1 MGDNGVGQQLDKS
14 VPVFGGVMGGEQ
26 CIVES
31 ILAAYIVL
39 QGPGPFPRQT
49 LVVGV
54 GAFGRGVSVNVNMRN
69 DYIGIVFYQVDTAL
83 YLCQFGRIV
92 SVFGID
98 GCFVEREVQIGT
110 SAFFAHFPFF
120 HLRSDERYVRMDI
133 GKDVQ
138 AGQIGGVCMAGDSA
152 SAFFF
157 DEMQGG
163 MLHPVG
169 EGDAAQV
176 VYALLAVIAAA

>member
-26 CIVES
+26 CIIES
-31 ILAAYIVL
+31 ILAAYIVF

-110 SAFFAHFPFF
+110 SASSRTFLSSICGVMNATCGWISGRMF
-120 HLRSDERYVRMDI
+120 RRVR
-133 GKDVQ
+133 
-138 AGQIGGVCMAGDSA
+138 
-152 SAFFF
+152 
-157 DEMQGG
+157 
-163 MLHPVG
+163 
-169 EGDAAQV
+169 
-176 VYALLAVIAAA
+176 

>member
-14 VPVFGGVMGGEQ
+14 VPVFGSVMGGEQ
-26 CIVES
+26 CIIES
-31 ILAAYIVL
+31 ILAAYIVF

-54 GAFGRGVSVNVNMRN
+54 GTFGRGVSMNVNMRN

-83 YLCQFGRIV
+83 YLCQFGRIL

-120 HLRSDERYVRMDI
+120 HLRSDERYVRMDV

-138 AGQIGGVCMAGDSA
+138 AGQIGGVCMAGNSA

-176 VYALLAVIAAA
+176 VYALFAVIAAA